1 MIFYLKYGI
10 FFYNIILLFIAV
22 GYYNKYHK
30 LSSTLLIIVLLSIL
44 FQNLELV
51 INSRETA
58 LIIQKA
64 SKISIILFS
73 FSILIS
79 VIQAGTLSVKYM
91 YLPIVRKT
99 TWFLSFL
106 MLFLGFFLHQY
117 YSSPNAYNDIKTNA
131 IELITISLILI
142 VGIFSLINKNQ
153 YLLFL
158 GSISYFLILII
169 GYFFIDKTILFPL
182 SQLSFVTFLLINERK
197 SIERSKNKLII
208 KEF

>member
-1 MIFYLKYGI
+1 MIYIKYGI
-10 FFYNIILLFIAV
+10 FLFNITLLIIAV

-44 FQNLELV
+44 FQNLEF
-51 INSRETA
+51 IFTSKETA
-58 LIIQKA
+58 IIIQKA

-106 MLFLGFFLHQY
+106 MLFLGFLFHQY
-117 YSSPNAYNDIKTNA
+117 YDSPDVYYQIKTNI
-131 IELITISLILI
+131 IELITIGLILI
-142 VGIFSLINKNQ
+142 VGIFSIINKKQ
-153 YLLFL
+153 YLLFI
-158 GSISYFLILII
+158 GSLLYLLII
-169 GYFFIDKTILFPL
+169 FIGYNFIDKTILFSI
-182 SQLSFVTFLLINERK
+182 SQLSFVSFLLINERK
-197 SIERSKNKLII
+197 SIERSKNILIV

>member
-1 MIFYLKYGI
+1 MIYLKYGLFI
-10 FFYNIILLFIAV
+10 YNIILLFIAV
-22 GYYNKYHK
+22 GYYNTYHK

-51 INSRETA
+51 LNSKETI
-58 LIIQKA
+58 LVVQKA

-99 TWFLSFL
+99 TWFLSFS

-117 YSSPNAYNDIKTNA
+117 YNNPGVYNEIKTNI
-131 IELITISLILI
+131 IEIITIGLILI
-142 VGIFSLINKNQ
+142 VGIFSIKNKKQ
-153 YLLFL
+153 YLLFF
-158 GSISYFLILII
+158 GAISYLLIVAV
-169 GYFFIDKTILFPL
+169 GYYYIDKTILF
-182 SQLSFVTFLLINERK
+182 SIAQISFVTFLLVNERK
-197 SIERSKNKLII
+197 SIERSKNKLIV